1 MKKLNLLWLWD
12 RLDSV
17 GGVETV
23 MLNLAG
29 RLDKKKYK
37 IVLGVFKAGLM
48 EARFREAGVEVKL
61 IKRNGK
67 FDPFVI
73 SRILKLIRKLEI
85 DIVQTHGHLTG
96 IAGRIAGRLAGKK
109 VISTYHVALHEDGYP
124 SSTKLV
130 TKLTLPLARYVTFVS
145 RGVEESFYGKGA
157 VFRKDLMGKQKH
169 FTIYNGIDVEAIDR
183 SVSGADRKEIR
194 RSLSVADD
202 DIFLLNAGRLTEQ
215 KGQVYLIEAM
225 KKVVPRH
232 PNAKLLILGEGE
244 LKGALEAL
252 IAKCGL
258 KGNVRIMPP
267 TRDILDLMA
276 ACDIFAFPSLWEGLP
291 MALLEAMGIGKP
303 VVAFDITGMDEIVE
317 DGVNGILVESRNPD
331 ALAMSVLMV
340 ALDRQMRESI
350 SGNARKAI
358 REKFSI
364 ERSLDSY
371 RTLYD
376 TAA

>member
-1 MKKLNLLWLWD
+1 MKRLNLLWLWD

-37 IVLGVFKAGLM
+37 IALGVFKAGLM

-73 SRILKLIRKLEI
+73 SRILKLIRELEI

-109 VISTYHVALHEDGYP
+109 VISTYHAALHEDGYP
-124 SSTKLV
+124 SSTKLA
-130 TKLTLPLARYVTFVS
+130 TKLTLPLAGCVTFVS
-145 RGVEESFYGKGA
+145 RGVEESFYGESA
-157 VFRKDLMGKQKH
+157 VFREDLMGKKKH

-183 SVSGADRKEIR
+183 AVSGADRKEIR

-225 KKVVPRH
+225 KEVVPNH

-258 KGNVRIMPP
+258 KGSVRIMPP
-267 TRDILDLMA
+267 TRDIFRLMA
-276 ACDIFAFPSLWEGLP
+276 ACDIFVFPSVWESFGL
-291 MALLEAMGIGKP
+291 ALAEAMAAGKP
-303 VVAFDITGMDEIVE
+303 VVATNVT
-317 DGVNGILVESRNPD
+317 GVNELIIAGESGILVRPRD
-331 ALAMSVLMV
+331 AAGFVEAIERIIEEPSFG
-340 ALDRQMRESI
+340 ESI
-350 SGNARKAI
+350 ALKAKHRAREYFNVSTMVGLY
-358 REKFSI
+358 EK
-364 ERSLDSY
+364 
-371 RTLYD
+371 LYGQ
-376 TAA
+376 A